1 MRILIAEDDPVSRRM
16 LQRTL
21 EKWGHQVMATRDGQ
35 EAWEEFSLGGVDMV
49 ITDWMMPGMDGLE
62 LCRRIQSSRA
72 GLENPVYV
80 ILLTARTSVDDLAA
94 GIEAGA
100 DDFIAKPFQAGELRA
115 RLHAGERTLD
125 LSRQLILARQAHQ
138 RLALTD
144 QLTDLPN
151 RRALLEILRRDE
163 DRTRR
168 ERQPLGV
175 AIADLDHFKKINDLY
190 GHQAGDRV
198 LRHVADALRGIVRGG
213 DVVGRWGGEEFLLV
227 LPGADLVQTADVAER
242 CREGLAGHILQL
254 GDGRKLRITASFGAA
269 ATEGPDREDAMELVQ
284 QADKAMYW
292 AKHAGRNQVKIY
304 LASADPT
311 RSRKDRRA

>member
-21 EKWGHQVMATRDGQ
+21 EKWGHQVVATPDGQ
-35 EAWEEFSLGGVDMV
+35 EAWEQFSLGAVDMV

-62 LCRRIQSSRA
+62 LCRRIQAARA
-72 GLENPVYV
+72 GLETPVYV
-80 ILLTARTSVDDLAA
+80 ILLTARTGVDDLAA
-94 GIEAGA
+94 GIGAGA

-144 QLTDLPN
+144 QVTDLPN
-151 RRALLEILRRDE
+151 RRALLETLRRDE
-163 DRTRR
+163 DRCRR

-175 AIADLDHFKKINDLY
+175 VVADLDHFKEVNDRY

-198 LRHVADALRGIVRGG
+198 LRHAADTLRASVRGG

-242 CREGLAGHILQL
+242 CREGLATRSLDLAGESV
-254 GDGRKLRITASFGAA
+254 RVTASFGAA
-269 ATEGPDREDAMELVQ
+269 ATEGPDREDVMELVQ

-304 LASADPT
+304 LASADPA
-311 RSRKDRRA
+311 RNPRELRP